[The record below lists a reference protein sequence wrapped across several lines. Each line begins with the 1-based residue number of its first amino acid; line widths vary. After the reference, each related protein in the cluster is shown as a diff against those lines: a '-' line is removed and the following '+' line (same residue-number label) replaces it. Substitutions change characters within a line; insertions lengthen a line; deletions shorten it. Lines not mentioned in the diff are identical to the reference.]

1 MVNLSPWTLK
11 CKNRNMKNIFIDL
24 LFGETD
30 NSFEFVCFEHNLCDK
45 KHMFKAVF

>member
-11 CKNRNMKNIFIDL
+11 CENRYMKKIFIDL

-30 NSFEFVCFEHNLCDK
+30 NSFEFVCFQHNLHEK
-45 KHMFKAVF
+45 KQMFKAVF